1 MILFNDN
8 ISKNIVGN
16 PNEQASSI
24 KFTEKES
31 DVELEHGLINKNT
44 NVTDND
50 LIKTMKIA
58 LAHLNEFSN
67 YYNKDYG
74 ILKFEEYLK
83 TKKQTNK

>member
-31 DVELEHGLINKNT
+31 VIVAKIINIVLFLLKILLIF
-44 NVTDND
+44 VIIFF
-50 LIKTMKIA
+50 L
-58 LAHLNEFSN
+58 FS
-67 YYNKDYG
+67 
-74 ILKFEEYLK
+74 FF
-83 TKKQTNK
+83 TT